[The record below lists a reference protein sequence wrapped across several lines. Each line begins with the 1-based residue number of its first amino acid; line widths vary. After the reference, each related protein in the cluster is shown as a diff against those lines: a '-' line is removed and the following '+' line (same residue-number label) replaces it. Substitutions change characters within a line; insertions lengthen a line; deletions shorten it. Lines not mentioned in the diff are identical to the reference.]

1 EYLEENFLEIES
13 ETGQDILTTEEVGI
27 FQTLDRAAGPVNVNA
42 FVDRVQQPAK
52 PRAILNVL
60 GHFLLHVRKAIR
72 HRPQLHD
79 EVRTDPSHFLA
90 IFRLQILP
98 PSVTNPPTI
107 GTPLRAVGL
116 REAGRSAIRG
126 SGPGTF

>member
-1 EYLEENFLEIES
+1 MNWIRENFLEIES
-13 ETGQDILTTEEVGI
+13 ETGQDVLTAEEVGI
-27 FQTLDRAAGPVNVNA
+27 FQTLDAAAGPVNVNA

-52 PRAILNVL
+52 PGAILNVL

-72 HRPQLHD
+72 HRPQLHH

-98 PSVTNPPTI
+98 PSVRNPRSI
-107 GTPLRAVGL
+107 GRPLRAVGQ
-116 REAGRSAIRG
+116 REAGR
-126 SGPGTF
+126 